1 MADVNRVNV
10 LREGPSHS
18 SADHLLLAARV
29 SDIGEKNLLESHAN
43 ARHAS
48 AEADHVLGAVE
59 RNNMEDR
66 LLIVGGQR
74 EQAVLA
80 RETAKDIACSEGRV
94 DRDVVAAKGK
104 ICKEIAEDKFAIAK
118 EIASK
123 QAKLSKEV
131 ADSKGDVEKELV
143 ALKCSLKSQVL
154 KSEKQAAENLS
165 SLKFQL
171 SEDKAVLAREIA
183 ESKASIQLKSLKQ
196 FSALQRQ
203 MEECC
208 CSTKALINSTAVATQ
223 TLVNDIATRQLRDQ
237 LAAANAEVQLLKIK
251 STTVSS

>member
-1 MADVNRVNV
+1 MADINRVNV

-18 SADHLLLAARV
+18 GADHLLLSARI

-48 AEADHVLGAVE
+48 SEADHVLSAVE

-66 LLIVGGQR
+66 LLVAGGLR
-74 EQAVLA
+74 EQSILA

-94 DRDVVAAKGK
+94 DRDVVAGKGEVVR
-104 ICKEIAEDKFAIAK
+104 EIIEEKFALAKQIAG
-118 EIASK
+118 K

-131 ADSKGDVEKELV
+131 ADSKGDVEKELM

-165 SLKFQL
+165 SIKFQL
-171 SEDKAVLAREIA
+171 SEDKAFLAKEIA
-183 ESKASIQLKSLKQ
+183 ETKASIQLKSLKQ

-208 CSTKALINSTAVATQ
+208 CSTKALVTATATATQ

-251 STTVSS
+251 STTVTS